1 MKFIVDQ
8 TLGGLAKW
16 LRLCGYDTA
25 QLKLA
30 GQDWQSWPT
39 PAEGTVILT
48 RQAAALDRTDRGD
61 LMLVKTNTPEAQLLE
76 VFGRLKLS
84 SRELQ
89 PLNRCSRCN
98 QVLSPIAKELAW
110 GRVPEYI
117 LHKNTQ
123 FYECPSCQQ
132 LFWAG
137 SHHEKILGKIKKIG
151 AQAGG

>member
-1 MKFIVDQ
+1 MKFVVDQ

-30 GQDWQSWPT
+30 GQDLASWPT

-48 RQAAALDRTDRGD
+48 RQVAVRGRTERGD
-61 LMLVKTNTPEAQLLE
+61 LLIIKTDTPEAQLLE
-76 VFGRLKLS
+76 VFTRLKLS

-110 GRVPEYI
+110 GRVPEYV
-117 LHKNTQ
+117 LHKTTQ
-123 FYECPSCQQ
+123 FYECPSCRQ

-137 SHHEKILGKIKKIG
+137 SHHDKILGKITKIG
-151 AQAGG
+151 TQARG